1 MRIPFFFKK
10 GKGGHGSSRIPGDSP
25 GRKGNSLFG
34 GLRKKGRGEGNAEPS
49 QYLCTVEIRTL
60 GAPGIR
66 SDAKRV
72 SKARLFSQTLGDG
85 DVAYTPHYCFYTGLQ

>member
-34 GLRKKGRGEGNAEPS
+34 GLRKKGRGEGNAEP
-49 QYLCTVEIRTL
+49 
-60 GAPGIR
+60 
-66 SDAKRV
+66 RV
-72 SKARLFSQTLGDG
+72 LI
-85 DVAYTPHYCFYTGLQ
+85 